1 MKYTYTLLFSLA
13 IFSISFQG
21 CTYDIEEDLN
31 PNTEC
36 DTLSVSFS
44 SDILPILDSNCSS
57 CHGESYPE
65 ADLNL
70 TEYES
75 VASSV
80 LTGKTLERIM
90 LPIDDGSVMPPPPY
104 SLLTECEIDKIVA
117 WTNQGALE
125 N

>member
-1 MKYTYTLLFSLA
+1 MFRGVLS
-13 IFSISFQG
+13 
-21 CTYDIEEDLN
+21 DLN

-44 SDILPILDSNCSS
+44 TDILPILDSNCSS

-65 ADLNL
+65 SDLNL
-70 TEYES
+70 TDYES

-80 LTGKTLERIM
+80 LTGETLERIM
-90 LPIDDGSVMPPPPY
+90 LQIDDGSVMPPAPN
-104 SLLTECEIDKIVA
+104 SLLSECEINKIVA

>member
-1 MKYTYTLLFSLA
+1 MA
-13 IFSISFQG
+13 
-21 CTYDIEEDLN
+21 
-31 PNTEC
+31 
-36 DTLSVSFS
+36 
-44 SDILPILDSNCSS
+44 
-57 CHGESYPE
+57 ESYPE

-75 VASSV
+75 VASSI
-80 LTGKTLERIM
+80 LTGETLEPIM
-90 LPIDDGSVMPPPPY
+90 LPIDDGSVMPPPPN

>member
-44 SDILPILDSNCSS
+44 TEILPILDSNCSS

-65 ADLNL
+65 SDLNL
-70 TEYES
+70 TDYES

-80 LTGKTLERIM
+80 LTGETLERIM
-90 LPIDDGSVMPPPPY
+90 LQIDDSSVMPPAPN
-104 SLLTECEIDKIVA
+104 SLLSECEINKIVA

>member
-1 MKYTYTLLFSLA
+1 MKYTYTLLFALA

-70 TEYES
+70 IEYES

-80 LTGKTLERIM
+80 LNGETLERIM
-90 LPIDDGSVMPPPPY
+90 LPIDDGSVMPPSPN

>member
-1 MKYTYTLLFSLA
+1 MKHIYTLLLALA
-13 IFSISFQG
+13 IFSISFQS
-21 CTYDIEEDLN
+21 CTYGVEEELI

-44 SDILPILDSNCSS
+44 TDILPILDSNCSS

-70 TEYES
+70 TYYES
-75 VASSV
+75 IASSV
-80 LTGKTLERIM
+80 LTGETLERIM
-90 LPIDDGSVMPPPPY
+90 LSIDNVSIMPPTPNSP
-104 SLLTECEIDKIVA
+104 LTECEIDKIVA
-117 WTNQGALE
+117 WTNQGALD